1 MNRAEL
7 VMQAARRMSEAVAGL
22 NFTDE
27 ITHIYNP
34 LEYAWEGHRK
44 YLEHFASGK
53 KKIIFLGMNP
63 GPWGMAQTGVPFG
76 EISAV
81 KDWLGIETKVSK
93 PDNEHPKRPVEGFS
107 CQRSEVSGK
116 RLWALMKD
124 RFGTPEAF
132 FAENYVGNY
141 CPVSFMTET
150 GRNFT
155 PDKLPRDQQKALF
168 DICDEHLREVTEI
181 LEAEWLLGVGKFAEK
196 RINTALKEK
205 LVSGV
210 VKSGTIIHPSPASPA
225 ANRGWAEA
233 VTRKMAEYGLWN

>member
-1 MNRAEL
+1 MTKAEL
-7 VMQAARRMSEAVAGL
+7 VIEAAKKLSREVSKL
-22 NFTDE
+22 NFVEE

-34 LEYAWEGHRK
+34 IEYAWPAHK
-44 YLEHFASGK
+44 IYLERFAADS

-76 EISAV
+76 EINAV
-81 KDWLGIETKVSK
+81 KDWLEIETVVSK
-93 PDNEHPKRPVEGFS
+93 PESEHQKRPVEGFN
-107 CQRSEVSGK
+107 CGRSEVSGK

-132 FAENYVGNY
+132 FKENYVANY

-150 GRNFT
+150 GKNFT
-155 PDKLPRDQQKALF
+155 PDKLPKEQQNALF
-168 DICDEHLREVTEI
+168 EVCDTHLREVVEI
-181 LEAEWLLGVGKFAEK
+181 LEAEWMLGVGKFAEK
-196 RINTALKEK
+196 RINTALKEQIE
-205 LVSGV
+205 SGKI
-210 VKSGTIIHPSPASPA
+210 KSGTIIHPSPASPA